1 MQTFR
6 DVKADES
13 DSDDPEENTAKAIKK
28 RHRRELQQ
36 AERENR
42 ENTSALLELRD
53 MEDELTTLWRLFETQ
68 TQAIDRMRSIYMSD
82 GLKDITHNGRGYL
95 TEALARLEEYKT
107 QTNEMLKRVDT
118 TRKDVSG
125 TLVSFLMIEGLTH
138 GFSTRKCSK
147 WPSVKLKLTMY
158 GGLVYRL
165 NLRVRRIYRLW
176 FSLL

>member
-1 MQTFR
+1 MTSSLKRFRMQTFR

-13 DSDDPEENTAKAIKK
+13 DSEDPEENTAKAIKK
-28 RHRRELQQ
+28 RHRREIEQ

-68 TQAIDRMRSIYMSD
+68 SQKIERMRNIYLSD

-95 TEALARLEEYKT
+95 NEALARLEEYKT

-118 TRKDVSG
+118 TRKDVG
-125 TLVSFLMIEGLTH
+125 DD
-138 GFSTRKCSK
+138 
-147 WPSVKLKLTMY
+147 
-158 GGLVYRL
+158 
-165 NLRVRRIYRLW
+165 NL
-176 FSLL
+176 LLFRNLAN